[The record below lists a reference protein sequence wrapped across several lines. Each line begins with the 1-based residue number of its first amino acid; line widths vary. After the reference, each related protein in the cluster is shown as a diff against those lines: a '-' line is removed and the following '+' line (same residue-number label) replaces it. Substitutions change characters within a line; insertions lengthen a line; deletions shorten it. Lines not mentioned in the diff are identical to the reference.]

1 MEQFYPPSGQ
11 GKLGDAMREALIGG
25 KCLRS
30 FLLLEFYRICGGGNH
45 KKAVAAAA
53 AVEMV
58 HSYSLIH
65 DDLPAM
71 DNSDLR
77 RGKPSCHKQ
86 HGSAM
91 AILVGDGLLTLA
103 FEVMAKAGLA
113 TQAMGL
119 AQAAGY
125 QGMVEGQLRDLENT
139 SPQFTSPQFTSPQF
153 TSPQF
158 TSLNLQDLLAISK
171 LKTAALFSWAC
182 RTGGELANVPE
193 PKANK
198 LAEFGT
204 TFGIL
209 FQLADD
215 LKDKEIPPAQAK
227 EHLTLLQSQLADLIN
242 AIDPKSSN
250 IKRVVADTLA
260 SVPE

>member
-11 GKLGDAMREALIGG
+11 GKLGDAMREALTGG

-53 AVEMV
+53 ALEMV

-71 DNSDLR
+71 DNSDFR

-113 TQAMGL
+113 IQAMGL

-139 SPQFTSPQFTSPQF
+139 SPQFTSPQFTS
-153 TSPQF
+153 
-158 TSLNLQDLLAISK
+158 LKLQDLLAISK

-260 SVPE
+260 SVPK